1 MKLIFLS
8 PQLSSLAKDLSQ
20 NTSPAQK
27 MEGRE
32 EGDLKEEV
40 EKKETGPAEEKK
52 GEEEKDAAVKEEK
65 SGTDQSR
72 EQEDGKTVKGL
83 LMPAIIT
90 DRERAAEEKDK
101 ETPTA
106 AEMADAKAKSEVLDL
121 KKGGSV
127 APLHTLKS
135 TLTLQLDTMAS
146 SSWPLGFKSPT
157 RLYAPTTDQP
167 EWLHELVVVEKC
179 I

>member
-1 MKLIFLS
+1 MKLFFLS

-40 EKKETGPAEEKK
+40 EKKETAPAEEKK
-52 GEEEKDAAVKEEK
+52 GEEEKDGAVKEEK

-72 EQEDGKTVKGL
+72 EQKNGKSAKGL
-83 LMPAIIT
+83 LTPAFIT

-127 APLHTLKS
+127 APLHTMVS
-135 TLTLQLDTMAS
+135 S
-146 SSWPLGFKSPT
+146 SSWPLGLVQKFPQ
-157 RLYAPTTDQP
+157 LYAPTTDQP
-167 EWLHELVVVEKC
+167 EWLNELVVVENR

>member
-1 MKLIFLS
+1 
-8 PQLSSLAKDLSQ
+8 
-20 NTSPAQK
+20 

-52 GEEEKDAAVKEEK
+52 GEEEKDGAVKEEK

-72 EQEDGKTVKGL
+72 EQKNGKSGKGL
-83 LMPAIIT
+83 LTPAFIT

-101 ETPTA
+101 QTPTA

-135 TLTLQLDTMAS
+135 TLTLQLDTMISS
-146 SSWPLGFKSPT
+146 SSWPLGFKSSLSSMHPPQT
-157 RLYAPTTDQP
+157 SQNGRLMTDNT
-167 EWLHELVVVEKC
+167 KRG
-179 I
+179 